1 MKELRYPVVLY
12 HAVDYSEEN
21 PQQLSRIEI
30 LDSSPT
36 KSEVTVR
43 EGQTGWVSIYML
55 SRLTVLGPRIFWKQ
69 TKKSILTFK
78 DGRLFGDI
86 SWHQHH
92 LIKALH
98 LDWMQGPNEWCQQL
112 LGERKDLWTL
122 VFKGKI
128 TNPEVLAKTFSKKY
142 FKGAYSYKTLK
153 RFFGDPTIG
162 LRQSLLWR
170 LWYYTTNPEL
180 TLAKLIEVQDTGDM
194 WASAFM
200 RTLKDTMYTGEKIS
214 PLWSIRRLFEV
225 EEDIAWTLAAE
236 KAKKYSDE
244 PIAPPVEEDG
254 VSLLLDKRSTAFE
267 GSFMHNCV
275 FSNYWEKILRGKYLI
290 GRTKGKGGR
299 PLDVG
304 IAVNITAHPIGYKFQ
319 LDQLY
324 GRYEANPTEEEMD
337 FCTQWVEAHQEVLL
351 KTFFAIRDFNI
362 MYPEKVS
369 DLEKEY

>member
-1 MKELRYPVVLY
+1 MKESKYPVVLY

-30 LDSSPT
+30 LDSSPIT

-43 EGQTGWVSIYML
+43 EGQTGWVSIYTI
-55 SRLTVLGPRIFWKQ
+55 SQLTVLGHRIFWKQ

-78 DGRLFGDI
+78 DGKLFGDI
-86 SWHQHH
+86 SEHMHH

-98 LDWMQGPNEWCQQL
+98 LDWMLGINVWCLRL
-112 LGERKDLWTL
+112 LRERKDLWTL

-142 FKGAYSYKTLK
+142 FGGAYSYKTLR
-153 RFFGDPTIG
+153 RFCENPYIS
-162 LRQSLLWR
+162 RCQSLLWN

-180 TLAKLIEVQDTGDM
+180 ALAKFIEAQDAGDP
-194 WASAFM
+194 WEFAST
-200 RTLKDTMYTGEKIS
+200 RTLEEAMYTGEKIN
-214 PLWSIRRLFEV
+214 PLWSTRRLYEV
-225 EEDIAWTLAAE
+225 QEDITLTLATE
-236 KAKKYSDE
+236 RAKKYSDE

-267 GSFMHNCV
+267 GCFMHNCV
-275 FSNYWEKILRGKYLI
+275 FSNYWKRILRGKYLI
-290 GRTKGKGGR
+290 GRTKGKRGR

-304 IAVNITAHPIGYKFQ
+304 IAVNMTAHPKGWKFQ

-324 GRYEANPTEEEMD
+324 GRYEASPTEEEMD

-351 KTFFAIRDFNI
+351 KTFSAIRDFNR

-369 DLEKEY
+369 DLEKE